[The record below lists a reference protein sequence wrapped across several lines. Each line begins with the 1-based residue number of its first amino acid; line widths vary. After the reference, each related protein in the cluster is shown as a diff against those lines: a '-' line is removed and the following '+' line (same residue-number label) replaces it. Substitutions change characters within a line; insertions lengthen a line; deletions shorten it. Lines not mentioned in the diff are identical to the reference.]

1 MQYMYTVHCTVLP
14 IVESVSGLIERMS
27 SCRPTVGGAVGFGLA
42 LGGLPSAIKRGRV
55 VVFPRVKNVHLYRQ
69 YTLL

>member
-1 MQYMYTVHCTVLP
+1 MQSFFLCCGIERAHMKGVP
-14 IVESVSGLIERMS
+14 GLIERMS

-69 YTLL
+69 CTLL